1 MTGPEGD
8 NPPGAAEDPL
18 PSISGPA
25 PPSGT
30 GPGPVPEIEGYTV
43 SGRLGEGGMGTV
55 WRAVQE
61 SAHRQVAL
69 KILGTGAFGSAKAQA
84 RFEREVELTARLEH
98 PNIARVYD
106 SGVDKGVYYYAMEL
120 VEGVTLSDYVRTHA
134 LAQRQTLELMCA
146 VCHAVQH
153 AHQRGVI
160 HRDLK
165 PSNILVTPDGQPHVL
180 DFGLAKTFLEGDVGL
195 TISLDGEV
203 SGTPAYMSPEQAAG
217 RVAEIDTRSDVYSL
231 GVILYRLLTGELPH
245 DLSGTRYEVLRRIAE
260 EDIKRPRERSK
271 RINRELDALLL
282 KVLAHDP
289 DRRYASAGALAQ
301 DIDNYLNGE
310 PLKARKPTTVYF
322 LAKRIRKYR
331 VPVAIGAAVVAVLVG
346 LAVLAYV
353 RILHE
358 RNLARA
364 AGESERRARMEL
376 QAKVFQ
382 EQRKYPEAEKLYRET
397 LAARRKAL
405 GADHPDTLRTMS
417 ALAVTLQRQR
427 KYEDAERLHRQTL
440 AAQRRV
446 LGADHPDTLAS
457 MGQVASVLR
466 ARGEYAAAEKF
477 YRETLAA
484 MQKALGKGH
493 RDTLMTM
500 SSLAFVLQAQL
511 KYAEAER
518 VYTEVIAGMQEVLGK
533 DHIWTLVSMN
543 SLGRVLEE
551 EGKFPEAEQQF
562 RKALDSMI
570 RVLGKEHPFTLRSM
584 DSLVSFLKDRGKDVE
599 ARKLF
604 EMRTEII
611 RGLRQKQENSDTS
624 TSPNGSE

>member
-1 MTGPEGD
+1 MTGPDGD
-8 NPPGAAEDPL
+8 IAPGAAEDGL

-25 PPSGT
+25 PPT
-30 GPGPVPEIEGYTV
+30 GAAPAPPPEIEGYTV
-43 SGRLGEGGMGTV
+43 TDRLGEGGMGAV
-55 WRAVQE
+55 WRAVQH
-61 SAHRQVAL
+61 SARRQVAL
-69 KILGTGAFGSAKAQA
+69 KMLGIGAFGSEKAQA

-106 SGVDKGVYYYAMEL
+106 SGVDKGIYYYAMEL
-120 VEGVTLSDYVRTHA
+120 VDGVPLSEYVRTAA
-134 LAQRQTLELMCA
+134 LTQRQTLELMRT
-146 VCHAVQH
+146 VCDAVQH

-217 RVAEIDTRSDVYSL
+217 RMVDIDTRSDVYSL

-260 EDIKRPRERSK
+260 EDIRRPRDRSK
-271 RINRELDALLL
+271 KIDRELDALLL
-282 KVLAHDP
+282 KALARDP
-289 DRRYASAGALAQ
+289 DKRYASAGAMAQ

-310 PLKARKPTTVYF
+310 PLKARKPTTAYF

-331 VPVAIGAAVVAVLVG
+331 GPVAVGAAVVVLLLG
-346 LAVLAYV
+346 LAVVAYV
-353 RILHE
+353 RILQE

-364 AGESERRARMEL
+364 AEESERRARMEL

-382 EQRKYPEAEKLYRET
+382 EQRRYPEAEKLYRKV
-397 LAARRKAL
+397 LAARKKAL
-405 GADHPDTLRTMS
+405 GADDPDTLRTMS

-427 KYEDAERLHRQTL
+427 KYEEAERLHRRTL
-440 AAQRRV
+440 AARRRV
-446 LGADHPDTLAS
+446 LGAEHPETLAS
-457 MGQVASVLR
+457 MSRVASVLR
-466 ARGEYAAAEKF
+466 ARGQYGAAEKL

-484 MQKALGKGH
+484 MQKALGKDH

-500 SSLAFVLQAQL
+500 RALAFVLGAQL
-511 KYAEAER
+511 KYAEAEKM
-518 VYTEVIAGMQEVLGK
+518 YTQVIAGMQRVLGK
-533 DHIWTLVSMN
+533 DHIWTLALMN
-543 SLGRVLEE
+543 SLGRVLEK
-551 EGKFPEAEQQF
+551 EGKFPEAEEQF
-562 RKALDSMI
+562 RRALNSMMA
-570 RVLGKEHPFTLRSM
+570 VLGKEHPLTLRSM
-584 DSLVSFLKDRGKDVE
+584 DGLISFLKDRGKHTE
-599 ARKLF
+599 AQKLS

-611 RGLRQKQENSDTS
+611 RSLRQKQENSGAS
-624 TSPNGSE
+624 TGPDGSE